1 MKKPIFIIS
10 GPSGVGEDTIISEL
24 KKELPLDK
32 IVTTTTRDKRE
43 GEEEGIAYY
52 FITDSQFDEMLANQN
67 FFEHATQQNGK
78 KYGVTH
84 KEINRVKNGNNI
96 AIWKIE
102 WQGVKKAKEL
112 LKDEVVAI
120 LITAPLD
127 VLQKRIRDRGGLTEE
142 QIKERMAYSKEWL
155 NHTDL
160 YDYQVPNLNGK
171 LQQAVTAVKQIIKKH
186 S

>member
-24 KKELPLDK
+24 KKDLTLDK
-32 IVTTTTRDKRE
+32 VVTTTTRDIRS

-52 FITDSQFDEMLANQN
+52 FISEEEFDKKLGNNN
-67 FFEHATQQNGK
+67 FFEHALQQNGK

-84 KEINRVKNGNNI
+84 DEINRVKNSDDI

-112 LKDEVVAI
+112 LKDDVIAI
-120 LITAPLD
+120 FITAPLEI
-127 VLQKRIRDRGGLTEE
+127 LEERIRDRGGLSEK
-142 QIKERMAYSKEWL
+142 QISERMAYSKEWL
-155 NHTDL
+155 NHTEL
-160 YDYQVPNLNGK
+160 YDYTVSNLNGK
-171 LQQAVTAVKQIIKKH
+171 LQQAVTEVKKIIKKH